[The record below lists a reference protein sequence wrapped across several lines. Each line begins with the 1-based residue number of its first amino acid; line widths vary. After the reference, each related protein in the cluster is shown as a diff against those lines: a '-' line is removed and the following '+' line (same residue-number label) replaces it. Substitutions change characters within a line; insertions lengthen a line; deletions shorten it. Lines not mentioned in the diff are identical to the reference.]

1 MNESVEEKRK
11 EHENAEISLD
21 KNSKERRTVRA
32 STGQKKTN

>member
-21 KNSKERRTVRA
+21 KNNEERRMLRA
-32 STGQKKTN
+32 ST